1 MSWLFSQAL
10 VEEYSDH
17 TCLDG
22 IQSAQLN
29 VMPTQHKFWR
39 NDKTIEF
46 SNLSLFGL
54 TLQLLTEDHGKALL
68 MLYLADFHAKT
79 SVLQVKGKDLKDQG
93 LACGQNLPGL
103 FAKWNQHTHS
113 LKTAQCSLLED
124 SIESSVILPKWG
136 LMQSGELFHV
146 QIPVE
151 FINENAPGLSLPTPG
166 ASEGKGSS
174 KNRYRGSP
182 GYRGAK
188 TSEALRTCEE
198 DPIYLN
204 PLFAELIMMWPLG
217 WTDLKPLAMDSFL
230 LWQNAHLTPYHKA
243 VA

>member
-1 MSWLFSQAL
+1 M
-10 VEEYSDH
+10 EEYSDH

-22 IQSAQLN
+22 IQYAQLN

-39 NDKTIEF
+39 NDKTMEF
-46 SNLSLFGL
+46 SRLSQFGL
-54 TLQLLTEDHGKALL
+54 TCAVLTEDHGKELL
-68 MLYLADFHAKT
+68 MSFLADFHAKT
-79 SVLQVKGKDLKDQG
+79 SASQVKEKDLMDQDQ
-93 LACGQNLPGL
+93 ACGQSLQGS
-103 FAKWNQHTHS
+103 FAKWNQNTHS
-113 LKTAQCSLLED
+113 LKTAQCLLLED
-124 SIESSVILPKWG
+124 SIESSVTLPKWG
-136 LMQSGELFHV
+136 MMQNGELFHV

-166 ASEGKGSS
+166 ANEGKGSS
-174 KNRYRGSP
+174 RKRFKGSP
-182 GYRGAK
+182 DYRGAK

-230 LWQNAHLTPYHKA
+230 LWQNAHLIHSHKA

>member
-1 MSWLFSQAL
+1 MSYIYSRAL
-10 VEEYSDH
+10 VEEYSDR
-17 TCLDG
+17 TSLAG
-22 IQSAQLN
+22 TQSAQLN

-68 MLYLADFHAKT
+68 MSFLAGFHVKT
-79 SVLQVKGKDLKDQG
+79 SVSQAKGKDLMEQD
-93 LACGQNLPGL
+93 LDCGQSLLGS

-136 LMQSGELFHV
+136 LMQNGELFHV

-151 FINENAPGLSLPTPG
+151 FINENVPGLSLPTPG

-217 WTDLKPLAMDSFL
+217 WTDLKPLEMARFQE
-230 LWQNAHLTPYHKA
+230 WQQQHSI
-243 VA
+243 